1 MVALVQFGAF
11 WRLWFPR
18 RPQAACFH
26 QESPPEGNLSAQ
38 TLHITPITKNTLS
51 SALYLTGS
59 VAFSG
64 GPHAAAEGVFCHL
77 PVVGGS
83 PQLRDIRH
91 PADSSSVLPDS
102 PPRLRCGVR
111 AKVVLLHLFCSLCDN
126 AGGGHQRGLEPS
138 EEATANKA
146 AAAPDE
152 ETGFFR
158 VEEAACKKKAVR
170 RRRRGGRW
178 RTCPSACTLTCTFAP
193 IFASCQSAA
202 TFLEV

>member
-1 MVALVQFGAF
+1 MPGNAAGMWAFLLFTSWFSELGTQTGRNDPVKVSDPFKDPALVALVRLGAF
-11 WRLWFPR
+11 WRLWFAH

-126 AGGGHQRGLEPS
+126 AGGGHQRGLEYS

-152 ETGFFR
+152 ETG
-158 VEEAACKKKAVR
+158 
-170 RRRRGGRW
+170 
-178 RTCPSACTLTCTFAP
+178 S
-193 IFASCQSAA
+193 
-202 TFLEV
+202 